1 MKYALLKRTDGQIV
15 IIDNS
20 THIGKGRIEKLCN
33 DGAVGVG
40 TIESNLTPGELKSG
54 FERCV
59 RNRNNELYYQIKLAR
74 EALDGDITWDKVHPP
89 ESKP

>member
-40 TIESNLTPGELKSG
+40 TIESDLTVGQLKLG
-54 FERCV
+54 FEHTLSKRYEDLRDTV
-59 RNRNNELYYQIKLAR
+59 LRAKMV
-74 EALDGDITWDKVHPP
+74 LDGDTIWSNGGD
-89 ESKP
+89 